1 MVKIITV
8 HGTNAG
14 AESDEGDQWWQ
25 TGSAFQR
32 RLQELIAEP
41 LEFQPF
47 HWSGANS
54 EEERRKAAEKLGQ
67 VTKKLDK
74 AGTPY
79 GLIGHSHGGSVVVE
93 MLRLANRHI
102 FSDYIWGDLWK
113 ALGAKND
120 SGEKQIERKKNAL
133 GFWATIG
140 SPLIG
145 YKRFNFIQSFTVQL
159 DKFVAPTAIFIF
171 WGAMASAFIPIFI
184 GMCALWLMVGTRNS
198 AEIAE
203 QVDPTVVDRSIFVTS
218 NLPFIGT
225 AIAFLS
231 IVFYLLFAWRM
242 ARQQDRLATLRLKQ
256 KQIDRFKAG
265 FEKKWISLWDKA
277 DEAINALQLSQG
289 ARVNI
294 TPPRIGVQAIA
305 TFLALLAVTGI
316 FTAVHL
322 FFQETPYEVYG
333 PQEWRNDE
341 PVPFYIL
348 RNFSFAIAEAIF
360 GVVEGYFWFGVL
372 TFTVMTIALG
382 QFFTWP
388 ARMVSKRIA
397 AFSNRT
403 ISALAR
409 NSAFGLDM
417 PLLLTPKISTAPVE
431 FDKDWAALPEAPSK
445 AVHDYSNLY
454 AASLV
459 EKGRQVLGL
468 AQMGVS
474 NDELLRQLT
483 ETVTWNEL
491 IHTAYFEV
499 DEFIKLLAY
508 AITEQ
513 TSLTPSQAFLADAD
527 YARVGEW
534 YAEIAPERGQ

>member
-1 MVKIITV
+1 M
-8 HGTNAG
+8 
-14 AESDEGDQWWQ
+14 
-25 TGSAFQR
+25 
-32 RLQELIAEP
+32 
-41 LEFQPF
+41 
-47 HWSGANS
+47 
-54 EEERRKAAEKLGQ
+54 
-67 VTKKLDK
+67 
-74 AGTPY
+74 
-79 GLIGHSHGGSVVVE
+79 
-93 MLRLANRHI
+93 
-102 FSDYIWGDLWK
+102 
-113 ALGAKND
+113 
-120 SGEKQIERKKNAL
+120 
-133 GFWATIG
+133 
-140 SPLIG
+140 
-145 YKRFNFIQSFTVQL
+145 
-159 DKFVAPTAIFIF
+159 
-171 WGAMASAFIPIFI
+171 
-184 GMCALWLMVGTRNS
+184 
-198 AEIAE
+198 
-203 QVDPTVVDRSIFVTS
+203 
-218 NLPFIGT
+218 
-225 AIAFLS
+225 
-231 IVFYLLFAWRM
+231 
-242 ARQQDRLATLRLKQ
+242 
-256 KQIDRFKAG
+256 
-265 FEKKWISLWDKA
+265 
-277 DEAINALQLSQG
+277 
-289 ARVNI
+289 NI